1 MTIKKDQ
8 LIIDQILGGD
18 KQLFSVLVDR
28 YKNLVFTLCL
38 RLLKNREEAEE
49 LAQDS
54 FVKIY
59 KSLSKFKGEA
69 KFSTWIYRVTYNL
82 SLIHI

>member
-28 YKNLVFTLCL
+28 YKNLVFTL
-38 RLLKNREEAEE
+38 
-49 LAQDS
+49 
-54 FVKIY
+54 
-59 KSLSKFKGEA
+59 
-69 KFSTWIYRVTYNL
+69 
-82 SLIHI
+82 